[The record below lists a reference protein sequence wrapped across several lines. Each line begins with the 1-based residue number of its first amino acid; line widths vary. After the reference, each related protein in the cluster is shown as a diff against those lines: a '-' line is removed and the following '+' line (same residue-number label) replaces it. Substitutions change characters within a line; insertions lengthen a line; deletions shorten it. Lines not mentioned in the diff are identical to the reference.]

1 MQFNTL
7 ASNEVVQD
15 TISNLSQHGFR
26 AEVVKTG
33 ADALERLKALIP
45 ASASIHNGTSKTLQQ
60 IGFIDYLKGGQH
72 GWNNL
77 HEAVVKE
84 SDPVKQAAL
93 RQQAI
98 HADYFV
104 VSAHALSQTGEIVV
118 ANATGSSMPS
128 ITYTSKNVVFV
139 VSTKKIAPTLDGAI
153 SRLKEHVFPQENQ
166 RMVDA
171 GYGASVMSQILIF
184 GSMPEFMGR
193 SIHVIFV
200 EEDLGF

>member
-7 ASNEVVQD
+7 ASSEVLQD
-15 TISNLSQHGFR
+15 TISNLNQHAFR

-33 ADALERLKALIP
+33 ADALERLKTLIP
-45 ASASIHNGTSKTLQQ
+45 AAASIHNGTSKTLQQ

-139 VSTKKIAPTLDGAI
+139 VSTKKIAPTLDTAM

-166 RMVDA
+166 RMADA